1 MANISKETQEIIR
14 ALGLDPNKV
23 GNREQEA
30 ADDALNRVINQA
42 RNTSSGSS
50 SSSNSSSSSGFSA
63 TLRQLSAAVK
73 SLDNANSSTVTWS
86 QNLFDLGATIND
98 VFSSENITDLFGKL
112 LAIAEPF
119 MELDQAL
126 RNQVNVGLGI
136 TGGLARD
143 IRTNII
149 EAAEETTKYGIEVGD
164 IADLY
169 TGFIGELKKAVPLN
183 KELLEDTAKAAR
195 ASGLTMREA
204 SQFMGSLESLGINLI
219 KGPKILEEMA
229 DTARSMGLN
238 TSAFMGY
245 ATENLKLINTLG
257 FEKGVRGFTEI
268 AAKAASIRF
277 DLNTAASKA
286 NELFEVDNAIE
297 LAAQLNVL
305 GGEFGRLGNAIDLMF
320 MPTNDFEG
328 FTEAIMEAQ
337 KQFVSFNEETQS
349 FEPTPLDLRRAREF
363 AKAMGKD
370 VNTVIEEAKSAARRD
385 LIKDRISIIPGMD
398 DKDRELIASLG
409 QINENGEV
417 TIKGKT
423 ITEMSSTDLQNE
435 LIRLRQQGEDGKM
448 TTEEVLNEQMN
459 IGTKTNFYLKA
470 IALQMGAIG
479 ENGGMFTILGDTL
492 NDFIYSL
499 AKGDP
504 EKDEEIMKILSG
516 EGIYGLEQ
524 MSMTPE
530 QTTLFNEIK
539 DGMRSIDATATEL
552 LAPYRK
558 NTNEGI
564 NRFEQVNANT
574 NNNNVNT
581 NTNVSVYLNGQQA
594 AAMTANERGIQ
605 KMNNQQY
612 RGWIFETEVEQDN
625 FIGPRRPESYA

>member
-1 MANISKETQEIIR
+1 MANTRLQDIIK

-23 GNREQEA
+23 GTSEQQA
-30 ADDALNRVINQA
+30 AEDALNRAINQA
-42 RNTSSGSS
+42 SSSSSSSS
-50 SSSNSSSSSGFSA
+50 SSSNSSSGSGLSG

-73 SLDNANSSTVTWS
+73 SLDNANSSTVTWN
-86 QNLFDLGATIND
+86 QNILDLGSTITD
-98 VFSSENITDLFGKL
+98 VFNSKSITDFFGKI

-169 TGFIGELKKAVPLN
+169 AGFIGELGKAVPLN

-195 ASGLTMREA
+195 ASGVTMREA

-219 KGPKILEEMA
+219 KGPKILKEMA

-277 DLNTAASKA
+277 DLNTAATKA

-423 ITEMSSTDLQNE
+423 ITEMSSKELQTE
-435 LIRLRQQGEDGKM
+435 LGRLRQEGRKGAM
-448 TTEEVLNEQMN
+448 STEEILNEQMN

-470 IALQMGAIG
+470 IALQMGALG
-479 ENGGMFTILGDTL
+479 KNGGMFTLLGDDL
-492 NDFIYSL
+492 NDLIYSL
-499 AKGDP
+499 TDGDP
-504 EKDEEIMKILSG
+504 KKDEEIMNILRG
-516 EGIYGLEQ
+516 EGIYGLDQSTMTEEQ
-524 MSMTPE
+524 LGLFDKISQGMSEM
-530 QTTLFNEIK
+530 NVK
-539 DGMRSIDATATEL
+539 AMEL
-552 LAPYRK
+552 LAPYSK